1 MGNSNSFECV
11 LEICANVCLIS
22 DTFLLCNFF
31 YTNIQHPLKINN
43 NITFNFI
50 LYFLGWLNTYDD
62 PNYYQHFHDCL
73 SHRFAFLKLSIFNWA
88 VCSLLKTDNKQI
100 KTNLYKSQSRRV
112 MKRKLFQLFFQQY
125 VTQWTISD
133 LSVLAKRW
141 VFLNPFISITQVC
154 QCFFLY
160 TFFIWITVSN
170 LVF

>member
-31 YTNIQHPLKINN
+31 YTNIQDPLKINN

-50 LYFLGWLNTYDD
+50 LYFLGWLYTYDD

-100 KTNLYKSQSRRV
+100 KTNLYNSQSRRV
-112 MKRKLFQLFFQQY
+112 IKGNCSNCSFSIMSHNGLFLTFWY
-125 VTQWTISD
+125 YLKD
-133 LSVLAKRW
+133 G
-141 VFLNPFISITQVC
+141 
-154 QCFFLY
+154 CF
-160 TFFIWITVSN
+160 
-170 LVF
+170 